1 MNRVKLFLPAVITFF
16 IISFFITFNRISYS
30 NQDSQKLLE
39 TEKNTIEVVK
49 NNVDSVVFVS
59 NIQRVSRGF
68 LDLEGQE
75 VPTGAG
81 SGFVWDEQG
90 HIVTN
95 YHVIQGGGKFSISFN
110 RDKTQYEAV
119 LVGDE
124 AYKDIAV
131 LKLVKPPKKLHPIKV
146 GSSKNLLVGQKTI
159 AIGNPY
165 GLDHTV
171 TQGIVSALD
180 RSIKG
185 VTGISINDMIQTDA
199 AINPGNSGGPLLNSN
214 GELIGM
220 NTVIYSTSGGS
231 AGVGFSVPVDTIN
244 NIVPQLIKHGQVI
257 RPKLGIAMKFNEQIK
272 YRYGIKK
279 GVVIWSIAE
288 GGPIAKAGLKGLTQ
302 DNNSIYIGDILLKIG
317 DVEVNNYEDIYH
329 ALDKFKIGD
338 TANITYLRD
347 GKTKETTIKFIQID

>member
-1 MNRVKLFLPAVITFF
+1 MNRVKLFLPAVITLS
-16 IISFFITFNRISYS
+16 IISFFIAFNRISYS
-30 NQDSQKLLE
+30 NPDAQKLLE

-49 NNVDSVVFVS
+49 NTVNSVVFVS

-81 SGFVWDEQG
+81 SGFVWDEKG

-95 YHVIQGGGKFSISFN
+95 YHVIQGGGKFLIAFN
-110 RDKTQYEAV
+110 GDKTQYEAV

-131 LKLVKPPKKLHPIKV
+131 LKLVKLPKNLHPIKV

-185 VTGISINDMIQTDA
+185 VTGISINNMIQTA
-199 AINPGNSGGPLLNSN
+199 S
-214 GELIGM
+214 
-220 NTVIYSTSGGS
+220 
-231 AGVGFSVPVDTIN
+231 
-244 NIVPQLIKHGQVI
+244 
-257 RPKLGIAMKFNEQIK
+257 
-272 YRYGIKK
+272 
-279 GVVIWSIAE
+279 
-288 GGPIAKAGLKGLTQ
+288 
-302 DNNSIYIGDILLKIG
+302 
-317 DVEVNNYEDIYH
+317 
-329 ALDKFKIGD
+329 
-338 TANITYLRD
+338 
-347 GKTKETTIKFIQID
+347 